1 MEFEFTDDKALWPD
15 WVRELDPTL
24 AYGKC
29 RKIHYRRGSVDVH
42 QDVYEG
48 DTISIDNEGIRVRRP
63 QNP

>member
-1 MEFEFTDDKALWPD
+1 VEFEFTENEALWPD

-24 AYGKC
+24 EYGKC
-29 RKIHYRRGSVDVH
+29 WKIHYRRGSVDVH

-48 DTISIDNEGIRVRRP
+48 DTISIDNDGIRVRRP